1 MRLWRGASS
10 VLVSCIP
17 AHALYFSV
25 YEAMKTAVGSDT
37 NAHTPLAS
45 ASTGMAATVV
55 HDAVMTPLDV
65 CKQRLQLGYYR
76 GLRHCLS
83 TVLRTEGV
91 SAFYLSF
98 PTTLAMNVPFAAVV
112 VGVNDTARKAL
123 KPHGD
128 YTLRTFMLSG
138 AAAGAAAAA
147 VTTPLDVIKTKLQTQ
162 VLTPSASCQG
172 AAGAAKPVCFGP
184 LSTPAASATTAAS
197 EAAVSTARYTG
208 FAQAV
213 RAVAAQEGWRG
224 FFRGLRPRLVFHTPA
239 VAISWT
245 SYEVCKDLLM
255 GR

>member
-25 YEAMKTAVGSDT
+25 YEAMKTVVGSDT

-83 TVLRTEGV
+83 TVVRTEGF
-91 SAFYLSF
+91 SALYLSF

-128 YTLRTFMLSG
+128 YTLRTFLLSG

-162 VLTPSASCQG
+162 VLTPSASCGG
-172 AAGAAKPVCFGP
+172 AVGSASGCSGP
-184 LSTPAASATTAAS
+184 LATPTAAASSAAS
-197 EAAVSTARYTG
+197 DATAVTGARYTG

-213 RAVAAQEGWRG
+213 RAVSAQEGWRG
-224 FFRGLRPRLVFHTPA
+224 FCRGLKPRLVFHTPA

-245 SYEVCKDLLM
+245 SYELCKDLLL